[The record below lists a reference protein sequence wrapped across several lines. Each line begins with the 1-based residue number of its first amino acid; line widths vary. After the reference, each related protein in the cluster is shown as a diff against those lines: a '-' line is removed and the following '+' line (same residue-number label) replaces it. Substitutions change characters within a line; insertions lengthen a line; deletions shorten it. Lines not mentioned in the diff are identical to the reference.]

1 MIGLTLIM
9 GLNKTMKQI
18 ESYHI
23 SKSEYGII
31 TLIVNT
37 KVKWVHYD
45 FSEGN
50 TDNWLR
56 TIDEQ
61 TNTYSDTLTI
71 TYSELGFDKEK
82 EGRYHRLEQQDKD
95 QIVFYWIPLRLLRG
109 DEYVEHFK
117 SKIHEIQTR

>member
-1 MIGLTLIM
+1 M
-9 GLNKTMKQI
+9 NQI

-37 KVKWVHYD
+37 RDKWPVYN

-50 TDNWLR
+50 TDMWLR
-56 TIDEQ
+56 IVDENQ
-61 TNTYSDTLTI
+61 NKF
-71 TYSELGFDKEK
+71 SEGKTFSWSEFQFDKEK
-82 EGRYHRLEQQDKD
+82 EGRYLRLEQQEKD
-95 QIVFYWIPLRLLRG
+95 QIIFYWIPLRLLKG

-117 SKIHEIQTR
+117 SKVK

>member
-1 MIGLTLIM
+1 M
-9 GLNKTMKQI
+9 NQI

-37 KVKWVHYD
+37 KDKWVNKYD
-45 FSEGN
+45 YLNHVEGGN
-50 TDNWLR
+50 
-56 TIDEQ
+56 IDKFIIEILGDDYKQ
-61 TNTYSDTLTI
+61 LDKLSI
-71 TYSELGFDKEK
+71 TYSEFGFDKEK

-117 SKIHEIQTR
+117 SKI